1 MTLKGDLLAKVSEY
15 ARSQW
20 EPIPQGR
27 VVPTE
32 DSLTH
37 GNTGV
42 HIDATVLYADID
54 GSTGMVD
61 AMTDMMAAEYYK
73 AYLECSAKLIKDN
86 GGTITAY
93 DGDRVMAIFMG
104 DEQVE
109 NAVTAAL
116 QINWA
121 VQEIINPTFTAVYQ
135 GQHRELRHNIGIDKS
150 KILAAKVGVRVDND
164 IVWVGPAANYAAKLT
179 SFENMDSKY
188 QIRISEQAIQVL
200 GLMQFTRT
208 VDGTSVWEGPYSNLS
223 RGQHYSTNCRIPL

>member
-1 MTLKGDLLAKVSEY
+1 MTVKDDLFAKVGEY

-20 EPIPQGR
+20 APIPQGR

-32 DSLTH
+32 GALTH
-37 GNTGV
+37 GNTGI

-61 AMTDMMAAEYYK
+61 AMSDMMAAEYYK
-73 AYLECSAKLIKDN
+73 AYLECSARLIKDN

-104 DEQVE
+104 DEQVV

-116 QINWA
+116 QINKA
-121 VQEIINPTFTAVYQ
+121 VQEIINPIFATVYEAH
-135 GQHRELRHNIGIDKS
+135 HRELQHNIGIDTS
-150 KILAAKVGVRVDND
+150 KILAAKIGVRLDND

-188 QIRISEQAIQVL
+188 QIRISEQAMQLL
-200 GLMQFTRT
+200 GLMHFTRT
-208 VDGTSVWEGPYSNLS
+208 ADGLSVWEGPYSNLS
-223 RGQHYSTNCRIPL
+223 RGKHYSTNCWIPL